1 MYFQTNG
8 YALTLSQKI
17 FDSFAKRVY
26 INKHDI
32 QMLQRFKND
41 LSNIRFISNTTLKF
55 IGPAFT
61 LGLTCEI
68 VEDNTQS
75 NGSLRFGD
83 KHPTQTI
90 LATEN
95 ILPSKR
101 IENLILITEGGEYLS
116 L

>member
-55 IGPAFT
+55 IA
-61 LGLTCEI
+61 
-68 VEDNTQS
+68 
-75 NGSLRFGD
+75 
-83 KHPTQTI
+83 
-90 LATEN
+90 
-95 ILPSKR
+95 
-101 IENLILITEGGEYLS
+101 
-116 L
+116 